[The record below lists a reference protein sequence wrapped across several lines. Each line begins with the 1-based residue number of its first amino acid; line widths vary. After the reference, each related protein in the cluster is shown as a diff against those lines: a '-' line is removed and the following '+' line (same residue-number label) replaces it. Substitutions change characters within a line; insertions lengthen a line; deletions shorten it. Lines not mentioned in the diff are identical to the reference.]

1 MSKKDIFLGLF
12 IAFALVVFG
21 NQNFFLKTL
30 PEKIMGTDTYKKDT
44 LRVVLNTAVHDL
56 SPYNLNLDD
65 LIRTGNLYE
74 GLVAFDRT
82 LKLVPALAVTW
93 GNIDPTT
100 WQFKLRKEVQ
110 FHDGTPF
117 DAQSVLKSF
126 EDARASGSGQIKTL
140 LQTIKEITVVDPHT
154 IQIHTTAPDPLI
166 LSKLTKFFISR
177 PNAVGTGAYQFVA
190 WEKGI
195 EFKLT
200 AFPNY
205 WGQRPTYQ
213 NASYIVTQNKVQ
225 RESDFRDGRT
235 DILVAV
241 PKEQAINL
249 PKDQVKSSYSLEV
262 NFMMFKL
269 DDPLLKDRAM
279 REAIAAMID
288 PAKIEDIG
296 NNFVRRVSQFV
307 APGVFGF
314 NPSIPPVEFDEAKVP
329 KSLFGEQKM
338 KISMDYLPTYK
349 TLVEYLERQ
358 FEEAG
363 FQFKGNPLEADAL
376 LERIRKNESQL
387 YILGWQSENGDAGD
401 FLDSFIHSA
410 GEFNNGRYKNA
421 TVDRLIEKS
430 RTELSPDRR
439 LELLQ
444 KIIELVNDNLIGIPL
459 FESSRL
465 YAVKKGLV
473 WEPRLDGLVLAKDVR

>member
-1 MSKKDIFLGLF
+1 MSKKDILFGLF
-12 IAFALVVFG
+12 ITFALVVFAK
-21 NQNFFLKTL
+21 QDFFFKTL
-30 PEKIMGTDTYKKDT
+30 PGKIMGTDRYQKDT
-44 LRVVLNTAVHDL
+44 LKIVLNTPVHDI

-65 LIRTGNLYE
+65 LIRTGNIYE

-82 LKLVPALAVTW
+82 LKLVPALAITW
-93 GNIDPTT
+93 GNIDPVT
-100 WQFKLRKEVQ
+100 WQFKLRKEVT

-126 EDARASGSGQIKTL
+126 EDARSNGNGQIQTL
-140 LQTIKEITVVDPHT
+140 LQTIKDITVIDPFT
-154 IQIHTTAPDPLI
+154 IQIHTLAPDPLI

-177 PNAVGTGAYQFVA
+177 PNTVGTGPYKFSV

-195 EFKLT
+195 ALKLT

-205 WGQRPTYQ
+205 WGQRPTYEY
-213 NASYIVTQNKVQ
+213 ADYVVTQNKVQ
-225 RESDFRDGRT
+225 RESDFSRGLT

-249 PKDQVKSSYSLEV
+249 PKDQIKTSYSLEV

-279 REAIAAMID
+279 REAIQAMID
-288 PAKIEDIG
+288 PAKIEEIG
-296 NNFVRRVSQFV
+296 NNFVRKVSQFV

-314 NPSIPPVEFDEAKVP
+314 NPDLPFFQYDETKVP
-329 KSLFGEQKM
+329 KALFGEQKV
-338 KISMDYLPTYK
+338 KITMDYLPTYK
-349 TLVEYLERQ
+349 TLVEYLEKQ

-363 FQFKGNPLEADAL
+363 FQFVGNPIEANAL
-376 LERIRKNESQL
+376 LDRIRKNESQL

-421 TVDRLIEKS
+421 AVDRLIEKS
-430 RTELSPDRR
+430 RTELNPDRR

-444 KIIELVNDNLIGIPL
+444 KIMELVNDDLIGIPL

-465 YAVKKGLV
+465 YAVKKGV
-473 WEPRLDGLVLAKDVR
+473 IWEPRLDGLVLAKDVR